1 MPGPEFVIAVTL
13 PGTQEHFTRVCSGKV
28 VVGRS
33 PDADLQLVHP
43 LVSRQHAEL
52 SLSEDR
58 RFLVRDLGSRN
69 GTVVNDSLLQDDSS
83 VFESAVVQIG
93 PYILSLAPGDT
104 FEGDTLL
111 ASAGER
117 PARLRL
123 DKSLRTLRVDGR
135 LVLERLSGLEYRLL
149 ELLSDQ
155 TPALVA
161 NQQLGDAIW
170 GAGAW
175 DSYMLHNLVRRVR
188 RKLEERGEDADQL
201 ILTVAGV
208 GYRAS

>member
-1 MPGPEFVIAVTL
+1 MSEREFVVGVTL
-13 PGTQEHFTRVCSGKV
+13 PGTAEHFSRVCSGKV

-33 PDADLQLVHP
+33 PEADLQLVHP

-52 SLSEDR
+52 SLTEDR

-69 GTVVNDSLLQDDSS
+69 GTVVNDDLLQDAASA
-83 VFESAVVQIG
+83 FETAVVQIG
-93 PYILSLAPGDT
+93 PYLLNLAPGDT

-111 ASAGER
+111 ASKGEKPVR
-117 PARLRL
+117 VQL
-123 DKSLRTLRVDGR
+123 DKSLHTLRVDGR
-135 LVLERLSGLEYRLL
+135 VVLERLSGLEYRLL
-149 ELLSDQ
+149 ELLADA
-155 TPALVA
+155 TPALVG

-170 GAGAW
+170 GVGAW

-201 ILTVAGV
+201 ILTVPGV